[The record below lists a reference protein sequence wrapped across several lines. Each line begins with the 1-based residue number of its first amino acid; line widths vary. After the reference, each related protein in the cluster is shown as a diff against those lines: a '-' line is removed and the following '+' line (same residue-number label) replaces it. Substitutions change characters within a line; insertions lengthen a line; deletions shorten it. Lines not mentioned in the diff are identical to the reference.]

1 MRIVGIDA
9 RNRLHAAP
17 TRVQAVTGPCTFT
30 VHGRVPAKISGE
42 PLQTLLGRSKVCRV
56 NGSFVTDVN
65 WAALA
70 AALRAEFA
78 AKLSALEHAVRV
90 GVVSAREGAP
100 APVRPGVH
108 EACVSPCSLTRM
120 RHLRCDEPE
129 APTSQ

>member
-1 MRIVGIDA
+1 MSTDRPHQYQAGYLVEMRIVGIDA
-9 RNRLHAAP
+9 RNRLHAGP

-65 WAALA
+65 WAALV

-78 AKLSALEHAVRV
+78 AKFSALERAVRV
-90 GVVSAREGAP
+90 TVGGVCAR
-100 APVRPGVH
+100 
-108 EACVSPCSLTRM
+108 CV
-120 RHLRCDEPE
+120 
-129 APTSQ
+129 